1 MYLLLPF
8 YPVLFILANGSL
20 INLLWRTAW
29 RDVMNPFPAW
39 VSPFTTTWIDF
50 NSPPPPVKYSG
61 HFQGRIVQLH
71 CKACLIHEW
80 KAPRWKHFF
89 APWMFYFQQVRF
101 RTWTKCFSSFL
112 KMLKKPGPKND
123 AIFRKTLHR
132 AMLKFKKKTIKVQME
147 KDKNV
152 LNHQSVKSSRVTMC
166 HHSKW
171 QRWFVNQ
178 HVTFLGWCFNF
189 VGR

>member
-8 YPVLFILANGSL
+8 YSVLFISANGSL

-29 RDVMNPFPAW
+29 RDVMNPFSAW

-50 NSPPPPVKYSG
+50 NSPPLVKYSG

-71 CKACLIHEW
+71 SKARLIHEW

-112 KMLKKPGPKND
+112 KMLKKTRAKKRCN
-123 AIFRKTLHR
+123 FRKDI
-132 AMLKFKKKTIKVQME
+132 APCYVEIKKTKVQTE